1 MKLTPHILAHLPYLA
16 ALAETG
22 SFTSAAAQMNITQ
35 AAMSFQ
41 IKALEEKLNC
51 TLVLRQSGAQLKLTN
66 SGELLMTEYRYC
78 AKRLGIVLDQLNH
91 GDGKG
96 VLKISTPVDFGS
108 LLMPKAM
115 AALKLLAPGL
125 HIDLHTSDDN
135 VDLATSKWD
144 MAICS
149 QTTVE
154 QEPLYT
160 SKIFL
165 VVSKAYKKRCGVPNN
180 IHDINKHTILIREQ
194 AKHRAWTALLAQ
206 NDLTFDF
213 IQERMILG
221 NTIALKEAAK
231 EGLGIALLPEFVVR
245 EDIKDKKLDVLLPAT
260 TASLASKFFLSKI
273 NAAQLQSYEQ
283 LLRKVFKG
291 I

>member
-1 MKLTPHILAHLPYLA
+1 MKLTPHIIAHLPYLA

-35 AAMSFQ
+35 AAMSYQ

-51 TLVLRQSGAQLKLTN
+51 TLVMRQSGAQLKLTN

-108 LLMPKAM
+108 LLMPKAL

-144 MAICS
+144 MAIRS
-149 QTTVE
+149 YVKVE
-154 QEPLYT
+154 QEPIYT
-160 SKIFL
+160 SKICL
-165 VVSKAYKKRCGVPNN
+165 VVSKAYKKRCGIPKS
-180 IHDINKHTILIREQ
+180 IQDINKHTVLIREN
-194 AKHRAWTALLAQ
+194 ANHRTWTALLAQ
-206 NDLTFDF
+206 NNLTIDH
-213 IQERMILG
+213 IQDRMILG

-245 EDIKDKKLDVLLPAT
+245 EDIKDKKLDVLLPAS

-273 NAAQLQSYEQ
+273 NASQLQTYEE
-283 LLRKVFKG
+283 LLRRVFKE

>member
-1 MKLTPHILAHLPYLA
+1 MKLTPHIIVHLPYLA

-22 SFTSAAAQMNITQ
+22 SFTGAAAQMNITQ
-35 AAMSFQ
+35 AAMSYQ

-51 TLVLRQSGAQLKLTN
+51 TLVMRQSGAQLKLTN
-66 SGELLMTEYRYC
+66 SGELLMSEYRYC

-115 AALKLLAPGL
+115 AKLKLLAPGL

-144 MAICS
+144 MAIRS
-149 QTTVE
+149 HVNGE
-154 QEPLYT
+154 QAPIYT
-160 SKIFL
+160 SKICL
-165 VVSKAYKKRCGVPNN
+165 VVSKAYKKRCGAPKN
-180 IHDINKHTILIREQ
+180 IHEVNQHTILIREQ

-206 NDLTFDF
+206 HELTFDH
-213 IQERMILG
+213 IQDRMILG

-245 EDIKDKKLDVLLPAT
+245 EDIKDKKLDVLLPT
-260 TASLASKFFLSKI
+260 FTASLASKFFLSKI
-273 NAAQLQSYEQ
+273 NAAQLQSYEE
-283 LLRKVFKG
+283 LLRKVFKE